1 MSPRKVGGARGPLSH
16 RIYYASSIALIIHS
30 LDLSLSSRLIAIRS
44 VDPTLGLTKGGAQC
58 APYGIAQE
66 RNGVFKKI
74 GISIALLQ
82 KAGGRGIPIA
92 VAIHSFDPTL
102 QKGLIT

>member
-1 MSPRKVGGARGPLSH
+1 MWSGVRSLVSTQGRRGKGT
-16 RIYYASSIALIIHS
+16 SIALIMHS

-44 VDPTLGLTKGGAQC
+44 VDLTLGLT
-58 APYGIAQE
+58 
-66 RNGVFKKI
+66 
-74 GISIALLQ
+74 